1 MLLILGLG
9 PNDRDKSLTRVASF
23 WLGFTPDDSPLLL
36 EDAGTQEIARMGWTA
51 PYPARRRCIVR

>member
-23 WLGFTPDDSPLLL
+23 WLGLTPDDSPLLL

-51 PYPARRRCIVR
+51 P